1 MLFGPYLLGVE
12 LVSMLLLA
20 GIVGAYHL
28 GWSDPGERETVDAI
42 ESDQATRCCWRRSCS
57 DWGWPD
63 CWRGAT

>member
-28 GWSDPGERETVDAI
+28 GWSDPEERESVDA
-42 ESDQATRCCWRRSCS
+42 TRI
-57 DWGWPD
+57 
-63 CWRGAT
+63 